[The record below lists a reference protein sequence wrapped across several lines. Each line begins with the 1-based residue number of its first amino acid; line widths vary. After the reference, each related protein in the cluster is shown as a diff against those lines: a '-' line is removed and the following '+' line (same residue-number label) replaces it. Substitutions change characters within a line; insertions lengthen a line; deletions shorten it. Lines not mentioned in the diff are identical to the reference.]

1 MENLNGAL
9 GFKATLDIDDFNVS
23 AQAMERHIR
32 QVSTTTVSEAAQ
44 MDQSIQQFAQNGAR
58 YIVSYLVGQ
67 GMSSLL
73 QSIVQTRGE
82 FQQLEIAFGTMLKS
96 DSKAKQLMD
105 ELVVTAAKTPFDL
118 QGIANYAKQMMAY
131 GSTVDN
137 VVDELVMLGNV
148 ASGVGAPLGEIA
160 YLYGTLRTQGRAY
173 AMDIR
178 QFAGRGIP
186 IYEELA
192 KILKVNK
199 DQVAGLVSE
208 GKVGF
213 AEVEKVF
220 QNLTSSTGMYYNLME
235 KQSKSLPGMIANLGD
250 AWDSALNK
258 LGTDNQDLFADAISG
273 ATYLVE
279 HFEDVL
285 RIVKAIT
292 IAYGSYK
299 AAIVLNTLATKGYTG
314 VALLDNTARQAKIAL
329 MKLDANLTG
338 QTARQTQLMTAAEKA
353 HTAALQQKLTAE
365 EHANLVKKLRI
376 ATIQQLLTAQQQEYL
391 SNLNLTASSANYEA
405 VAMGV
410 LTVEQREALSKT
422 DLSAKSAVYRAAL
435 AQEVAAKTQNQAAT
449 LNSMRAEVSAAAAK
463 VEAAKQG
470 AIASM
475 QATEAARY
483 EVYWAKQ
490 SGQAHLVAA
499 AEKKLEAAQD
509 NQALARKAALAAQT
523 DFFAKKKA
531 LEAAATRQS
540 TVATAAD
547 TTAKAA
553 NAAGT
558 SILTAITTKAT
569 LAMKALW
576 ASMMSNPIGWI
587 LGLVGALVSVL
598 TLFRSKEE
606 EATDAMGDFQETTRK
621 EIDSLELLFAVM
633 QNSERGTKTHKDAIE
648 KVNAVCKEY
657 NKTLLDENATL
668 AEQKAKYEELTTAI
682 QNTTAEKIRAKYIE
696 QALQK
701 AQEDRTEA
709 LNDLKDAAEDAA
721 YAGATTTSMTTGVS
735 YTSFI
740 DSKNIQN
747 ASSAVWDAVEAEAIQ
762 AAERLKG
769 LTGDAYTKSF
779 EEALTRIKGLVSTA
793 TGATDKEMNAFS
805 NDLRNYFTEV
815 VNAGNT
821 ANAEIDKV
829 NQQLSAFFAPQ
840 DSTPVVQSVD
850 YVSMSFEELDKKA
863 KETQTEIDTINA
875 KKVKV
880 DTDTS
885 KLTELLSLLGQI
897 NTAIDTKTSNLNTEA
912 GINARIKQLKDER
925 SNVEINSARY
935 KELTKDIQTLE
946 GKLPKTTG
954 GGGANNI
961 ANARKELS
969 QKQLE
974 ADRKLEEDRIA
985 VMDEGYAKRK
995 ATLDLQHKLNL
1006 AQIDKEEKELAEAR
1020 KKAGKGGLSA
1030 TEKAGFQERRNL
1042 EDQSYEKANTDLF
1055 DEEISYRKE
1064 QYQLYFR
1071 WVKAMGAD
1079 VANKQFEDL
1088 LKGGASYSQWIDQEI
1103 AKLEQKKA
1111 QDPGSFSAGDQENLF
1126 SLNIQRDEINGVRSA
1141 MDLFNESV
1149 SQSVGQAA
1157 TLAAKIEAIAKAK
1170 DDLANGKFKLGADET
1185 LEAQNQ
1191 LDTMEREAQQELNQA
1206 VLNDFKSYEE
1216 KKSEIVANYAAMRLT
1231 DVAQNNAELL
1241 ARINKGEA
1249 DALSAI
1255 NAEQLQAST
1264 DWKNLFQNLDSLTAG
1279 EIQKL
1284 ITSIENAMAS
1294 ADLKLSPVDYQALMD
1309 SLNKAKEKVV
1319 ELNPFRALGS
1329 AFDSYIKACK
1339 KLKRAEQDN
1348 LSPEQITAL
1357 EKQVKTSAQQMTA
1370 SIQSINQVV
1379 GAVGDSMASLA
1390 SSFGAG
1396 DLADTIGGVTDALA
1410 GAGETAMG
1418 VGKIM
1423 SGDLI
1428 GGITSVIGGITSVIT
1443 AFNKMHDARKE
1454 KQIKK
1459 LQEQVDQLASAYDDL
1474 GDAIGRAYSTD
1485 KASMLEQQNE
1495 NLEQQNEKIRQ
1506 QIQAEKDK
1514 KDTDWDR
1521 IKEWEEQI
1529 AENEKQIAENTKY
1542 NIIDAINGTD
1552 IMSAIDDLSA
1562 AYADA
1567 WAAGETAAG
1576 KSANSVKNMIR
1587 TAIIE
1592 QLKNKLKPEVE
1603 KFMTY
1608 LATAME
1614 DGVISEAE
1622 ERMLEQM
1629 EEDMEE
1635 ISDNYLSKNEK
1646 WMRDDKEEDS
1656 EDPLT
1661 GAVRSMSEETGGVIA
1676 GRMNAIV
1683 INQSDQTVIMR
1694 NQLIY
1699 QAEIAAN
1706 TRASA
1711 SELSEIKAT
1720 LKRIENKDS
1729 SLLSQGIS

>member
-1 MENLNGAL
+1 MQNLDGSL

-23 AQAMERHIR
+23 
-32 QVSTTTVSEAAQ
+32 SEAIERRIKKVANNVEGESGK
-44 MDQSIQQFAQNGAR
+44 MEDSLLSFAQNGAK

-67 GMSSLL
+67 GMGSLL
-73 QSIVQTRGE
+73 NSIVQTRGQ
-82 FQQLEIAFGTMLKS
+82 FQQLEIAFETILGS
-96 DSKAKQLMD
+96 GSKAKALMNQLVD
-105 ELVVTAAKTPFDL
+105 TAARTPFDL
-118 QGIANYAKQMMAY
+118 MGVASSAKQLLAYGIAAEDVND
-131 GSTVDN
+131 T
-137 VVDELVMLGNV
+137 LVRLGNI
-148 ASGVGAPLGEIA
+148 ASGLSIPLQDIA
-160 YLYGTLRTQGRAY
+160 YLYGTTMTQGRLY
-173 AMDIR
+173 AQDLN
-178 QFAGRGIP
+178 QFTGRGIP
-186 IYEELA
+186 MVKELA
-192 KILKVNK
+192 KILGVAES
-199 DQVAGLVSE
+199 QVKTLVSE

-213 AEVEKVF
+213 PEVQQVI
-220 QNLTSSTGMYYNLME
+220 QNLTNEGGMFFNLME
-235 KQSKSLPGMIANLGD
+235 KQSKSLTGMIANLGD

-258 LGTDNQDLFADAISG
+258 LGEDNQDVFAAGISG

-279 HFEDVL
+279 HLDDIL

-292 IAYGSYK
+292 VAYGSYK

-314 VALLDNTARQAKIAL
+314 VAILDNTVRQAKIAL
-329 MKLDANLTG
+329 LK
-338 QTARQTQLMTAAEKA
+338 
-353 HTAALQQKLTAE
+353 
-365 EHANLVKKLRI
+365 V
-376 ATIQQLLTAQQQEYL
+376 
-391 SNLNLTASSANYEA
+391 EA
-405 VAMGV
+405 VATQGV
-410 LTVEQREALSKT
+410 T
-422 DLSAKSAVYRAAL
+422 
-435 AQEVAAKTQNQAAT
+435 AAT
-449 LNSMRAEVSAAAAK
+449 
-463 VEAAKQG
+463 
-470 AIASM
+470 
-475 QATEAARY
+475 
-483 EVYWAKQ
+483 
-490 SGQAHLVAA
+490 
-499 AEKKLEAAQD
+499 
-509 NQALARKAALAAQT
+509 
-523 DFFAKKKA
+523 
-531 LEAAATRQS
+531 
-540 TVATAAD
+540 
-547 TTAKAA
+547 
-553 NAAGT
+553 
-558 SILTAITTKAT
+558 
-569 LAMKALW
+569 KALW
-576 ASMMSNPIGWI
+576 ATMKANPVGWI
-587 LGLVGALVSVL
+587 ISLLGAALSVL
-598 TLFRSKEE
+598 TLFGKKEE
-606 EATDAMGDFQETTRK
+606 EITEDQVGLANATKKAGEEFATQASKVDALQKILNDSNQTYSERIKALKELKEIVPGYNAELTQEGEIISNNTKAIQDYLTKLEKQIKLKAAQEELEAAYREKRLKEKEIIQKQSAYDTASAQVPDVAYGDAGANYQLYMLRQAGKAEKQLKQAQRELTGINKTIEELNQEINTTSLSLDDSTGTTKTYTEQVQETKIQIASLTKELEDLRSGKVTKDNLAQEIEDKTRELNTAK
-621 EIDSLELLFAVM
+621 KNLELLTG
-633 QNSERGTKTHKDAIE
+633 EKTGTASTGDQ
-648 KVNAVCKEY
+648 Y
-657 NKTLLDENATL
+657 S
-668 AEQKAKYEELTTAI
+668 QKRL
-682 QNTTAEKIRAKYIE
+682 
-696 QALQK
+696 
-701 AQEDRTEA
+701 
-709 LNDLKDAAEDAA
+709 
-721 YAGATTTSMTTGVS
+721 
-735 YTSFI
+735 
-740 DSKNIQN
+740 
-747 ASSAVWDAVEAEAIQ
+747 EAEI
-762 AAERLKG
+762 
-769 LTGDAYTKSF
+769 
-779 EEALTRIKGLVSTA
+779 
-793 TGATDKEMNAFS
+793 
-805 NDLRNYFTEV
+805 
-815 VNAGNT
+815 
-821 ANAEIDKV
+821 
-829 NQQLSAFFAPQ
+829 
-840 DSTPVVQSVD
+840 
-850 YVSMSFEELDKKA
+850 
-863 KETQTEIDTINA
+863 
-875 KKVKV
+875 
-880 DTDTS
+880 
-885 KLTELLSLLGQI
+885 
-897 NTAIDTKTSNLNTEA
+897 
-912 GINARIKQLKDER
+912 
-925 SNVEINSARY
+925 
-935 KELTKDIQTLE
+935 
-946 GKLPKTTG
+946 
-954 GGGANNI
+954 
-961 ANARKELS
+961 
-969 QKQLE
+969 
-974 ADRKLEEDRIA
+974 KLEEDRIS
-985 VMDEGYAKRK
+985 VMEDGYAKRK
-995 ATLDLQHKLNL
+995 ALLDLQHKKNL
-1006 AQIDKEEKELAEAR
+1006 AQIDKEEKELLEAR
-1020 KKAGKGGLSA
+1020 KKANKGGLSQSEA
-1030 TEKAGFQERRNL
+1030 TGFQERRSLEKQNYNSNL
-1042 EDQSYEKANTDLF
+1042 VDLF
-1055 DEEISYRKE
+1055 DEEIAYRKK
-1064 QYQLYFR
+1064 QYQLYYR
-1071 WVKAMGAD
+1071 WVENMGKQVAD
-1079 VANKQFEDL
+1079 TQFATL
-1088 LKGGASYSQWIDQEI
+1088 LKDGNSYSQWVNQEI
-1103 AKLEQKKA
+1103 ARLEAKRN
-1111 QDPGSFSAGDQENLF
+1111 QDPNAFTSGDQQNLF
-1126 SLNIQRDEINGVRSA
+1126 SLTVQRDEISGKRSA
-1141 MDLFNESV
+1141 MDAFRESIA
-1149 SQSVGQAA
+1149 QTINQAT

-1170 DDLANGKFKLGADET
+1170 ESLAKSTSLNPDEKLEIQNDLDS
-1185 LEAQNQ
+1185 Q
-1191 LDTMEREAQQELNQA
+1191 DREAQKELNQA
-1206 VLNDFKSYEE
+1206 ILADFKSYEE
-1216 KKSEIVANYAAMRLT
+1216 KKREITANYSAMRLS
-1231 DVAQNNAELL
+1231 DIAQNNADLL
-1241 ARINKGEA
+1241 ARIYEGEKA
-1249 DALSAI
+1249 ALSALQ
-1255 NAEQLQAST
+1255 AEQLQAST

-1521 IKEWEEQI
+1521 IKEWEQQI
-1529 AENEKQIAENTKY
+1529 ADNEKQIAENTKY

>member
-118 QGIANYAKQMMAY
+118 QGIANSAKQMMAY

-648 KVNAVCKEY
+648 KVNAICKEY

-682 QNTTAEKIRAKYIE
+682 QNTTAEKIKAKYTE

-701 AQEDRTEA
+701 AQKAQTDA
-709 LNDLKDAAEDAA
+709 LEDLKEAAEDAEYYSHTVYSPSVGA
-721 YAGATTTSMTTGVS
+721 YSV
-735 YTSFI
+735 YN
-740 DSKNIQN
+740 DSKSIQD
-747 ASSAVWDAVEAEAIQ
+747 ASAAVWDAVEAEAIQ
-762 AAERLKG
+762 SANDLKE
-769 LTGDAYTKSF
+769 LTGDAYTQAF
-779 EEALTRIKGLVSTA
+779 NQALSRITGLVQTA
-793 TGATDKEMNAFS
+793 TGATDKEMNAFNS
-805 NDLRNYFTEV
+805 SLKTYLTDV
-815 VNAGNT
+815 VNSSKT
-821 ANAEIDKV
+821 AQDEISKV

-840 DSTPVVQSVD
+840 DTTPVTQSVD

-1495 NLEQQNEKIRQ
+1495 NLAQQNEKIRQ

-1661 GAVRSMSEETGGVIA
+1661 GAVRSMSEETGGAIA

>member
-1 MENLNGAL
+1 MQNLDGSL

-23 AQAMERHIR
+23 
-32 QVSTTTVSEAAQ
+32 SEAIERRIKKVANNVEGESGK
-44 MDQSIQQFAQNGAR
+44 MEDSLLSFAQNGAK

-67 GMSSLL
+67 GMGSLL
-73 QSIVQTRGE
+73 NSIVQTRGQ
-82 FQQLEIAFGTMLKS
+82 FQQLEIAFETILGS
-96 DSKAKQLMD
+96 GSKAKALMNQLVD
-105 ELVVTAAKTPFDL
+105 TAARTPFDL
-118 QGIANYAKQMMAY
+118 MGVASSAKQLLAYGIAAEDVND
-131 GSTVDN
+131 T
-137 VVDELVMLGNV
+137 LVRLGNI
-148 ASGVGAPLGEIA
+148 ASGLSIPLQDIA
-160 YLYGTLRTQGRAY
+160 YLYGTTMTQGRLY
-173 AMDIR
+173 AQDLN
-178 QFAGRGIP
+178 QFTGRGIP
-186 IYEELA
+186 MVKELA
-192 KILKVNK
+192 KILGVAES
-199 DQVAGLVSE
+199 QVKTLVSE

-213 AEVEKVF
+213 PEVQQVI
-220 QNLTSSTGMYYNLME
+220 QNLTNEGGMFFNLME
-235 KQSKSLPGMIANLGD
+235 KQSKSLTGMIANLGD

-258 LGTDNQDLFADAISG
+258 LGEDNQDVFAAGISG

-279 HFEDVL
+279 HLDDIL

-292 IAYGSYK
+292 VAYGSYK

-314 VALLDNTARQAKIAL
+314 VAILDNTVRQAKIAL
-329 MKLDANLTG
+329 LK
-338 QTARQTQLMTAAEKA
+338 
-353 HTAALQQKLTAE
+353 
-365 EHANLVKKLRI
+365 V
-376 ATIQQLLTAQQQEYL
+376 
-391 SNLNLTASSANYEA
+391 EA
-405 VAMGV
+405 VATQGV
-410 LTVEQREALSKT
+410 T
-422 DLSAKSAVYRAAL
+422 
-435 AQEVAAKTQNQAAT
+435 AAT
-449 LNSMRAEVSAAAAK
+449 
-463 VEAAKQG
+463 
-470 AIASM
+470 
-475 QATEAARY
+475 
-483 EVYWAKQ
+483 
-490 SGQAHLVAA
+490 
-499 AEKKLEAAQD
+499 
-509 NQALARKAALAAQT
+509 
-523 DFFAKKKA
+523 
-531 LEAAATRQS
+531 
-540 TVATAAD
+540 
-547 TTAKAA
+547 
-553 NAAGT
+553 
-558 SILTAITTKAT
+558 
-569 LAMKALW
+569 KALW
-576 ASMMSNPIGWI
+576 ATMKANPVGWI
-587 LGLVGALVSVL
+587 ISLLGAALSVL
-598 TLFRSKEE
+598 TLFGKKEE
-606 EATDAMGDFQETTRK
+606 EITEDQVGLANATKKAGEEFATQASKVDALQKILNDSNQTYSERIKALKELKEIVPGYNAELTQEGEIISNNTKAIQDYLTKLEKQIKLKAAQEELEAAYREKRLKEKEIIQKQSAYDTASAQVPDVAYGDAGANYQLYMLRQAGKAEKQLKQAQRELTGINKTIEELNQEINTTSLSLDDSTDTTKTYTEQVQETKIQIASLTKELEDLRSGKVTKDNLAQEIEDKTRELNTAK
-621 EIDSLELLFAVM
+621 KNLELLTG
-633 QNSERGTKTHKDAIE
+633 EKTGTASTGDQ
-648 KVNAVCKEY
+648 Y
-657 NKTLLDENATL
+657 S
-668 AEQKAKYEELTTAI
+668 QKRL
-682 QNTTAEKIRAKYIE
+682 
-696 QALQK
+696 
-701 AQEDRTEA
+701 
-709 LNDLKDAAEDAA
+709 
-721 YAGATTTSMTTGVS
+721 
-735 YTSFI
+735 
-740 DSKNIQN
+740 
-747 ASSAVWDAVEAEAIQ
+747 EAEI
-762 AAERLKG
+762 
-769 LTGDAYTKSF
+769 
-779 EEALTRIKGLVSTA
+779 
-793 TGATDKEMNAFS
+793 
-805 NDLRNYFTEV
+805 
-815 VNAGNT
+815 
-821 ANAEIDKV
+821 
-829 NQQLSAFFAPQ
+829 
-840 DSTPVVQSVD
+840 
-850 YVSMSFEELDKKA
+850 
-863 KETQTEIDTINA
+863 
-875 KKVKV
+875 
-880 DTDTS
+880 
-885 KLTELLSLLGQI
+885 
-897 NTAIDTKTSNLNTEA
+897 
-912 GINARIKQLKDER
+912 
-925 SNVEINSARY
+925 
-935 KELTKDIQTLE
+935 
-946 GKLPKTTG
+946 
-954 GGGANNI
+954 
-961 ANARKELS
+961 
-969 QKQLE
+969 
-974 ADRKLEEDRIA
+974 KLEEDRIS
-985 VMDEGYAKRK
+985 VMEDGYAKRK
-995 ATLDLQHKLNL
+995 ALLDLQHKKNL
-1006 AQIDKEEKELAEAR
+1006 AQIDKEEKELLEAR
-1020 KKAGKGGLSA
+1020 KKANKGGLSQSEA
-1030 TEKAGFQERRNL
+1030 TGFQERRSLEKQNYNSNL
-1042 EDQSYEKANTDLF
+1042 VDLF
-1055 DEEISYRKE
+1055 DEEIAYRKK
-1064 QYQLYFR
+1064 QYQLYYR
-1071 WVKAMGAD
+1071 WVENMGKQVAD
-1079 VANKQFEDL
+1079 TQFATL
-1088 LKGGASYSQWIDQEI
+1088 LKDGNSYSQWVNQEI
-1103 AKLEQKKA
+1103 ARLEAKRN
-1111 QDPGSFSAGDQENLF
+1111 QDPNAFTSGDQQNLF
-1126 SLNIQRDEINGVRSA
+1126 SLTVQRDEISGKRSA
-1141 MDLFNESV
+1141 MDAFRESIA
-1149 SQSVGQAA
+1149 QTINQAT

-1170 DDLANGKFKLGADET
+1170 ESLAKSTSLNPDEKLEIQNDLDS
-1185 LEAQNQ
+1185 Q
-1191 LDTMEREAQQELNQA
+1191 DREAQKELNQA
-1206 VLNDFKSYEE
+1206 ILADFKSYEE
-1216 KKSEIVANYAAMRLT
+1216 KKREITANYNAMRLS
-1231 DVAQNNAELL
+1231 DIAQNNADLL
-1241 ARINKGEA
+1241 ARINEGEKA
-1249 DALSAI
+1249 ALSALQ
-1255 NAEQLQAST
+1255 AEQLQAST
-1264 DWKNLFQNLDSLTAG
+1264 DWKNLFQNLDTLTAG

-1646 WMRDDKEEDS
+1646 WMRDDKEEES

-1683 INQSDQTVIMR
+1683 INQSDQMAIMR

-1706 TRASA
+1706 TRVSA
-1711 SELSEIKAT
+1711 ERLGNIENT
-1720 LKRIENKDS
+1720 LKRIETKDS